1 MKATDSKL
9 YFNSLNE
16 LVDWYNNT
24 YHHSIGKKPINADY
38 SALSKKM
45 WRILKLL
52 SLKLIIDSQLLIIRI
67 FSVQVVLKIGQDKY
81 LLSILVWKIILG
93 LIKLKI

>member
-38 SALSKKM
+38 SALSEKNVMNPKAPKFKVNN
-45 WRILKLL
+45 RLT
-52 SLKLIIDSQLLIIRI
+52 IINYKNI
-67 FSVQVVLKIGQDKY
+67 FSTGCTENW
-81 LLSILVWKIILG
+81 SR
-93 LIKLKI
+93 